1 MAVGRLVLPA
11 VELPTPI
18 VALWAVPRS
27 TSTAFEW
34 MMRQRGDMTCFH
46 EPFGEVWYQGDDPR
60 WPRYEPDVSV
70 RTPGLTF
77 ESRWA
82 ELTDAA
88 IERPVFIKDF
98 PHYIESMWDDRF
110 LAHFNH
116 SFLIR
121 DPLKTLLSMESKWPD
136 FHVKETGFPEQRQ
149 LFDRLLAQT
158 GSPPP
163 VIDSDDLLEHPTAVV
178 EAWCRAV
185 GIPFLPEALSWEP
198 GPRDEVSWWD
208 GGVFHSN
215 LRNSD
220 GLKAQPRREVS
231 LGEAPERVQQ
241 VYRIVRPHYEAMRA
255 HRIVV

>member
-18 VALWAVPRS
+18 VVLWAVPRS

-158 GSPPP
+158 DRRPPSSTPTICWSTRRPPSRPGAGRSGSRF
-163 VIDSDDLLEHPTAVV
+163 
-178 EAWCRAV
+178 CR
-185 GIPFLPEALSWEP
+185 
-198 GPRDEVSWWD
+198 
-208 GGVFHSN
+208 
-215 LRNSD
+215 
-220 GLKAQPRREVS
+220 RR
-231 LGEAPERVQQ
+231 
-241 VYRIVRPHYEAMRA
+241 
-255 HRIVV
+255 